1 MVITSQYIQ
10 ISNCYVVQLKL
21 MFYQLHLSFLKSN
34 YNIVDISWK
43 EFAKLCKINR
53 REIKK

>member
-1 MVITSQYIQ
+1 
-10 ISNCYVVQLKL
+10 